1 MIEVVIVDDH
11 LSSGIIDIHQ
21 LLDEI
26 GIRSDLELHVMTD
39 SHAVTSLHSHVKT
52 HHATAVESLLGLFLF
67 LGLFLHAVA
76 LASIGLAC
84 SAFTSSQLVA
94 AIAAW
99 AVGFVLWDFSWASE
113 FVGETTNRLLDAISL
128 HLRYGSFA
136 EGIVNL
142 ANLAYF
148 LGVTMVAAAVAR
160 FSFDWRRVA
169 G

>member
-1 MIEVVIVDDH
+1 MAIQQGGIGAEH
-11 LSSGIIDIHQ
+11 L
-21 LLDEI
+21 
-26 GIRSDLELHVMTD
+26 V
-39 SHAVTSLHSHVKT
+39 AV
-52 HHATAVESLLGLFLF
+52 F
-67 LGLFLHAVA
+67 LGLFLHAIA

-94 AIAAW
+94 AIAGW
-99 AVGFVLWDFSWASE
+99 AVGFVLWDFSWAGP
-113 FVGETTNRLLDAISL
+113 FVGETANKFLDAISL

-142 ANLAYF
+142 ANFAYF
-148 LGVTMVAAAVAR
+148 LAVAMVAAAVAR